1 MDPLE
6 ADSVGRLSL
15 SRSGLLQRNNLVYS
29 HAIEAGA
36 ALVVC
41 MGGGYSRP
49 VDASAQ
55 AHADVYRALALR
67 FAPLARAEANAAAA
81 TA

>member
-1 MDPLE
+1 
-6 ADSVGRLSL
+6 
-15 SRSGLLQRNNLVYS
+15 
-29 HAIEAGA
+29 
-36 ALVVC
+36 